1 MQLPV
6 TSAIVGRP
14 AAEAWVRL
22 RKLAPP
28 GTKISFCR
36 GRSAPPD
43 STKPIAG
50 RRLALATS
58 WARRFFRSVYGLLVP
73 PRTVG
78 SDAPTR
84 HSTPSITPIPLTWDA
99 PTSYSEP

>member
-1 MQLPV
+1 M
-6 TSAIVGRP
+6 TSAIVGIP
-14 AAEAWVRL
+14 AADLRVRL

-28 GTKISFCR
+28 GTKISFWR

-50 RRLALATS
+50 NRFAIAIS
-58 WARRFFRSVYGLLVP
+58 WARRPLRSVYGFEVP

-78 SDAPTR
+78 SEAPIM
-84 HSTPSITPIPLTWDA
+84 HSTPSITPIPFTCEA
-99 PTSYSEP
+99 PTSYSVP